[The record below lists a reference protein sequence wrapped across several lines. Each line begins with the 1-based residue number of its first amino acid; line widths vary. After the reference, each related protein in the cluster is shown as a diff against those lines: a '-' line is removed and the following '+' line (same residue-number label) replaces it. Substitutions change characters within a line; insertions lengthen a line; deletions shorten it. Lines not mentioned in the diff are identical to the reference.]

1 MRSSVWVSLIRIFPP
16 EVQEKLMAVMT
27 SGNEINISGV
37 LRFEQDFLVV
47 RGRLAGTTDDPGVV
61 FVPYDR
67 IDYIGFRIP
76 MKDTDVEAMF
86 VNSNYQT
93 PPPEVEMPVAYAPAP
108 APAPSLAPVT
118 RVMPAPAATPR
129 PPTPA
134 PAPAAAPPKP
144 AAPEPA
150 PEPIAP
156 PPVPAA
162 APAAAAAAGSA
173 ILPGKAALLER
184 LRRSRLNQEGPKSS
198 EGR

>member
-16 EVQEKLMAVMT
+16 EIQEKLMAVMT

-37 LRFEQDFLVV
+37 IRFEQDFLVV
-47 RGRLAGTTDDPGVV
+47 RGRLAGTTDDAGVV

-67 IDYIGFRIP
+67 IDYIGFRVP
-76 MKDTDVEAMF
+76 MKDSDVESMF
-86 VNSNYQT
+86 VNSGFQA
-93 PPPEVEMPVAYAPAP
+93 PPPEVEMPMYAPA
-108 APAPSLAPVT
+108 AAAPSLAPGP
-118 RVMPAPAATPR
+118 RMAPASAPR
-129 PPTPA
+129 VPTPT

-144 AAPEPA
+144 AAPEPP

-156 PPVPAA
+156 PPVPV
-162 APAAAAAAGSA
+162 APAAAAAAPGSA

>member
-16 EVQEKLMAVMT
+16 EIQEKLMAVMT

-37 LRFEQDFLVV
+37 IRFEQDFLVV
-47 RGRLAGTTDDPGVV
+47 RGRLAGTTDDAGVV

-67 IDYIGFRIP
+67 IDYIGFRVP
-76 MKDTDVEAMF
+76 MKDADVESLF
-86 VNSNYQT
+86 VNSGFQA
-93 PPPEVEMPVAYAPAP
+93 PPPEMEMPAMAYVPAAAPAQT
-108 APAPSLAPVT
+108 PVT
-118 RVMPAPAATPR
+118 RTMMPASAPR
-129 PPTPA
+129 PATPA
-134 PAPAAAPPKP
+134 PAPAAAPPRP
-144 AAPEPA
+144 TPEPA

-156 PPVPAA
+156 PPVPGA
-162 APAAAAAAGSA
+162 APAAAAAGPPGSA